1 MQTQYLI
8 IAKKVDNKRDPLRA
22 VRAQL
27 DHFPIHLADSIFVLS
42 FLSISDS
49 QSPVLIQHCPDHSPS
64 TCCCVSAGSLLLCH
78 ILAFLRAKIS
88 FFPFSFFARRKILTP
103 HPPHSHPHTHSH
115 SHHGSH
121 HLPRPW
127 RRRYPLPF
135 ISLNLKVVNKLTNA
149 HRNQETCS
157 PPNHQPRPQTS
168 SPPPSNKTSTPPAAA
183 APET

>member
-103 HPPHSHPHTHSH
+103 HPPQLTSTHT
-115 SHHGSH
+115 
-121 HLPRPW
+121 L
-127 RRRYPLPF
+127 
-135 ISLNLKVVNKLTNA
+135 SLTQWVA
-149 HRNQETCS
+149 
-157 PPNHQPRPQTS
+157 S
-168 SPPPSNKTSTPPAAA
+168 SPTAVEAPVPSPLHLIKSKSSK
-183 APET
+183 